1 MINSDFQNNPPLIL
15 VVDDERAL
23 RLVLRKAME
32 KEGYQVLEACDTRH
46 CLDICKQQ
54 LPDLILLDAMIPGTD
69 GFSCCNQ
76 VQALLNE
83 NCPPILMITA
93 LNNQEAV
100 DKAVKAGATDYITK
114 PINWNLLN
122 QRVERLLLT
131 RWGNPELKEKVQREC
146 LLTLRLEAAS
156 RKLQNFASVVDKQTE
171 IANRNYFDEYLE
183 REWNRLQKHQL
194 SLSLIFVKVN
204 FAEVDNIASDP
215 NKYLRQIIDT
225 IRKCK
230 GKNTNLL
237 ARFDDETFAL
247 ILPNTESEAT
257 YNLAKAIISTLEALN
272 LSYDTTIGEFINFRL
287 FVTTVIPSSELSVN
301 ITMAK
306 AKTAFSQ
313 LTEGNSDF
321 TTHCDTPISVF

>member
-1 MINSDFQNNPPLIL
+1 MIDYNFQNNPPLIL

-32 KEGYQVLEACDTRH
+32 KKGYTVIEACDTRH
-46 CLDICKQQ
+46 CLDICQQQ
-54 LPDLILLDAMIPGTD
+54 LPDLILLDAMIPGSD

-131 RWGNPELKEKVQREC
+131 RWGNPELKQKIQREC
-146 LLTLRLEAAS
+146 LLTLRLESAS
-156 RKLQNFASVVDKQTE
+156 RKLQNYASVDKQTQ
-171 IANRNYFDEYLE
+171 IANRHYFDQYLE
-183 REWNRLQKHQL
+183 REWNRLQKYQL

-237 ARFDDETFAL
+237 ARFDDETFCL
-247 ILPNTESEAT
+247 ILSNTESEAAFDI
-257 YNLAKAIISTLEALN
+257 AKAIISTLEALK

-287 FVTTVIPSSELSVN
+287 FVTTMIPSSELSVN
-301 ITMAK
+301 ITIAK

-321 TTHCDTPISVF
+321 TIQCDTSISVF